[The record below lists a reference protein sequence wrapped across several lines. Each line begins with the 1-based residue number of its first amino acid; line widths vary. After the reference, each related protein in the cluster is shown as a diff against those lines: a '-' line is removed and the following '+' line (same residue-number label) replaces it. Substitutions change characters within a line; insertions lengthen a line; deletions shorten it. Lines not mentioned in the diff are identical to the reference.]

1 MQDSIPNK
9 NEKLYIN
16 ASQMNHSIIFC
27 KEVKYDLIFPFQ
39 SYVIDK
45 HQSTLLYAAD
55 DILHVKVPFLQ
66 SFQILAIQGFCTLN
80 SFHFAMLHE
89 NLELTKI
96 R

>member
-1 MQDSIPNK
+1 MQDSIPNR

-16 ASQMNHSIIFC
+16 AGQMNHSIIFC

-66 SFQILAIQGFCTLN
+66 SF
-80 SFHFAMLHE
+80 
-89 NLELTKI
+89 
-96 R
+96 

>member
-66 SFQILAIQGFCTLN
+66 SF
-80 SFHFAMLHE
+80 
-89 NLELTKI
+89 
-96 R
+96 